1 MMRHRTLDPLDREV
15 ERRGITLEG
24 MDNVLEL
31 LSNSPRDASWF
42 IALTS
47 VKISQSN
54 ADFRVPRDVASSR
67 RIKSSMEV
75 RWPAEAQERSALNLK
90 HPTARREIDALG
102 DDFLNHWGRN
112 HMRCFASEVPQEYRN
127 DI

>member
-24 MDNVLEL
+24 MDNILEL

-47 VKISQSN
+47 VKILHSN
-54 ADFRVPRDVASSR
+54 TDFRVPRDAASWR
-67 RIKSSMEV
+67 RI
-75 RWPAEAQERSALNLK
+75 
-90 HPTARREIDALG
+90 
-102 DDFLNHWGRN
+102 
-112 HMRCFASEVPQEYRN
+112 
-127 DI
+127 